1 MDPGRRMSGKL
12 IGICIMLT
20 ALIGGIAIYYLQVY
34 HFYEEVAVEQTKI
47 QLVSVVSEQPE
58 EIIID
63 EFQGID
69 AESSPLR
76 FRSCFTTPMNHSI
89 LTETYQLASDP
100 EPNVA
105 PGWFD
110 CFDAIQIGAD
120 LESGVAL
127 AFVGQENIAKGVDR
141 IVAIYD
147 DGRAYAW
154 HQLNNCG
161 QKTYDGTAKGPEC
174 PE

>member
-1 MDPGRRMSGKL
+1 
-12 IGICIMLT
+12 MLL

-34 HFYEEVAVEQTKI
+34 HWYEPVAEDSVAI
-47 QLVSVVSEQPE
+47 QLISVATGEPE
-58 EIIID
+58 DIIAD

-76 FRSCFTTPMNHSI
+76 FRACFTTPMNHSV
-89 LTETYQLASDP
+89 LTETYQLVDDAVP
-100 EPNVA
+100 LTA
-105 PGWFD
+105 PDWFD
-110 CFDAIQIGAD
+110 CYDASQIGAD
-120 LESGVAL
+120 LESGTAL
-127 AFVGQENIAKGVDR
+127 AFLSQENIASGVDR

-147 DGRAYAW
+147 DGRAFAW

-161 QKTYDGTAKGPEC
+161 QKTYDGSAKGPEC